1 MIKAGL
7 KEKCL
12 VMDMNILSRGPEE
25 TREIGRKIGERLMR
39 GDVVALTGILGAGK
53 TCLVQGLVNGLEV
66 KTDYITSPSFVLI
79 NEYQGRM
86 PVYHFDV
93 YRLNEEKEVLD
104 LGYEEYIDGA
114 GVTIIEWADKISRL
128 LPRRSIRILLTIT
141 GPGKRTLNI
150 RSSRDLVL
158 GAEEAR

>member
-1 MIKAGL
+1 
-7 KEKCL
+7 
-12 VMDMNILSRGPEE
+12 MDMNILSRGPEE
-25 TREIGRKIGERLMR
+25 TREIGRKIGERLIR

-128 LPRRSIRILLTIT
+128 LPERSIRILLKIT

-158 GAEEAR
+158 GTEEAR